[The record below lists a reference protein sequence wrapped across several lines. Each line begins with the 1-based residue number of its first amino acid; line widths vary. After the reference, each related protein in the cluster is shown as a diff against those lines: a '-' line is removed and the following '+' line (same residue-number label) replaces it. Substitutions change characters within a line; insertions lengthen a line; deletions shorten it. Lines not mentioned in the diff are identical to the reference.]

1 MEPNMHTVKL
11 DGQNIPI
18 GKIVCIGRNYA
29 EHIKELGNQTPD
41 KPVIFIKPASSLV
54 SSGGTVVIP
63 GYSDDCHHE
72 IELAVLI
79 GKTAK
84 DVTAEEALD
93 HVSGY
98 AVALDLTLRDV
109 QGEQKAKGLPW
120 EIAKAFDT
128 SCPLSDF
135 VPASQVDDPQNLQ
148 LKLNISG
155 EVRQNGNTRD
165 MMRSIA
171 ELIAATSAYF
181 TLEEGD
187 VLLTGT
193 PSGVG
198 RIVSGDRLE
207 ALIEQVGTLSVS
219 VE

>member
-1 MEPNMHTVKL
+1 MHTIKL
-11 DGQNIPI
+11 EGQDIPV

-41 KPVIFIKPASSLV
+41 KPVIFIKPASALV
-54 SSGGTVVIP
+54 NSGGTVVIP
-63 GYSDDCHHE
+63 EHSDDCHHE

-79 GKTAK
+79 GKVAK
-84 DVTAEEALD
+84 DVAVDVALD

-109 QGEQKAKGLPW
+109 QSTQKSKGLPW

-135 VPASQVDDPQNLQ
+135 VPASEIADPQNLQ
-148 LKLNISG
+148 LKLTVSG
-155 EVRQNGNTRD
+155 EVRQDGNTRH
-165 MMRSIA
+165 MMRSVA
-171 ELIAATSAYF
+171 ELIAAASSYF

-187 VLLTGT
+187 ILLTGT

-198 RIVSGDRLE
+198 RIVSGDLLE
-207 ALIEQVGTLSVS
+207 ASIEQVGMLRVT

>member
-1 MEPNMHTVKL
+1 MQTVKL

-63 GYSDDCHHE
+63 NYSDDCHHE

-84 DVTAEEALD
+84 DVTAEAALD
-93 HVSGY
+93 YVSGY

-109 QGEQKAKGLPW
+109 QGEQKVKGLPW

-128 SCPLSDF
+128 SCPLSAF
-135 VPASQVDDPQNLQ
+135 VPASQVDNPQELQ
-148 LKLNISG
+148 LKLTVSG

-165 MMRSIA
+165 MIRSIA

-198 RIVSGDRLE
+198 RIVSGDVLE
-207 ALIEQVGTLSVS
+207 ASIEQVGTLLVT
-219 VE
+219 VA

>member
-1 MEPNMHTVKL
+1 MHTIKL
-11 DGQNIPI
+11 DGHDVPI

-63 GYSDDCHHE
+63 SHSDDCHHE

-93 HVSGY
+93 YVSGY

-135 VPASQVDDPQNLQ
+135 VPASQVDNPQELQ
-148 LKLNISG
+148 LKLIVSG

-207 ALIEQVGTLSVS
+207 ASIEQVGTLLVS